1 MLIVADNLILIRL
14 FFWKPWQAAVDLL
27 AIFSIWGTV
36 EFGEPF
42 FLSMLHENGE
52 ISPKNEKE
60 WKYEEERA
68 GTEERAHAKKKPGG
82 VDWVAHNRVDAGSEK
97 SVFFNGFG
105 DFDFDGKDINNKTK
119 QNDEYA
125 KDGKKY

>member
-14 FFWKPWQAAVDLL
+14 FFGKPWQAAINLF
-27 AIFSIWGTV
+27 AIFNIWGTV

-42 FLSMLHENGE
+42 FLSILHENGE

-60 WKYEEERA
+60 QKCKEERA
-68 GTEERAHAKKKPGG
+68 RTEERARAKEKPGG
-82 VDWVAHNRVDAGSEK
+82 VDRVAHDRIDAGSEE

-105 DFDFDGKDINNKTK
+105 DFDFDGKDIDNESKQNNKYTE
-119 QNDEYA
+119 DA
-125 KDGKKY
+125 KKD

>member
-1 MLIVADNLILIRL
+1 MWIVTNALILIRL
-14 FFWKPWQAAVDLL
+14 FFWKPWKTAINLL

>member
-14 FFWKPWQAAVDLL
+14 FFGKPWQAAINLF
-27 AIFSIWGTV
+27 AIFNIWSTV

-60 WKYEEERA
+60 QKCEEERA
-68 GTEERAHAKKKPGG
+68 GAEECARTEEKPGG
-82 VDWVAHNRVDAGSEK
+82 VDRVAHNSVDAGSEE

-105 DFDFDGKDINNKTK
+105 DFDFDGKDIDNKTK

-125 KDGKKY
+125 QDDEKD

>member
-14 FFWKPWQAAVDLL
+14 FFGKPWQAAINLF
-27 AIFSIWGTV
+27 AIFNIWGTV

-60 WKYEEERA
+60 QKCEDKRAGAEERA
-68 GTEERAHAKKKPGG
+68 RAKKEPGG
-82 VDWVAHNRVDAGSEK
+82 VDRVAHNGVDAGSEE

-105 DFDFDGKDINNKTK
+105 DFDFDGKDIDDKTK

-125 KDGKKY
+125 EDGEKD

>member
-1 MLIVADNLILIRL
+1 MLIVANNLILIRL
-14 FFWKPWQAAVDLL
+14 FFWEPWQAAINLL

-42 FLSMLHENGE
+42 FLCMFHKNSE
-52 ISPKNEKE
+52 IEPENEKE
-60 WKYEEERA
+60 QKCEDKRAGAEERA
-68 GTEERAHAKKKPGG
+68 RTQEKPGG
-82 VDWVAHNRVDAGSEK
+82 VDWVAHNGVDAGSEE

-105 DFDFDGKDINNKTK
+105 DFNFDGKDIDDKTK

-125 KDGKKY
+125 EDGEKD

>member
-14 FFWKPWQAAVDLL
+14 FFWEPWQAAINFL

>member
-1 MLIVADNLILIRL
+1 
-14 FFWKPWQAAVDLL
+14 
-27 AIFSIWGTV
+27 
-36 EFGEPF
+36 
-42 FLSMLHENGE
+42 MLHKNSE

-60 WKYEEERA
+60 QKCEDKRTGAEERA
-68 GTEERAHAKKKPGG
+68 RTQEKPGG
-82 VDWVAHNRVDAGSEK
+82 VDWVAHNGIDAGSEE

-125 KDGKKY
+125 EDGEKDCKWSVWKKDICDGKDL

>member
-1 MLIVADNLILIRL
+1 MLIVADNLILSRL
-14 FFWKPWQAAVDLL
+14 FFWKPWKTAINLF
-27 AIFSIWGTV
+27 AIFSIWSTV

-68 GTEERAHAKKKPGG
+68 GTEERAHAKKKPGE
-82 VDWVAHNRVDAGSEK
+82 VDRVAHDRIDAGSEE

-105 DFDFDGKDINNKTK
+105 DFDFDDKDIDNESKQNNKYTE
-119 QNDEYA
+119 DA
-125 KDGKKY
+125 KKD

>member
-1 MLIVADNLILIRL
+1 MLIVINNLILIRL
-14 FFWKPWQAAVDLL
+14 FFWEPWQAAINLL
-27 AIFSIWGTV
+27 AIFNIRDTV

-42 FLSMLHENGE
+42 FLSMLHENSE

-60 WKYEEERA
+60 QKCEEERA
-68 GTEERAHAKKKPGG
+68 GTKERARAKKKPGG
-82 VDWVAHNRVDAGSEK
+82 VDRVAHNGVDAGSEK

-105 DFDFDGKDINNKTK
+105 DFDFDGKDIDDKAK

-125 KDGKKY
+125 EDGEKD

>member
-14 FFWKPWQAAVDLL
+14 FFGKPWQAAINLF
-27 AIFSIWGTV
+27 AIFNIWGTV

-60 WKYEEERA
+60 QKCKEERA
-68 GTEERAHAKKKPGG
+68 RTEERARAKEKPGG
-82 VDWVAHNRVDAGSEK
+82 VDRVAHNRVDAGSEE

-105 DFDFDGKDINNKTK
+105 DFDFDGKDINNESK
-119 QNDEYA
+119 QNNKYTEDA
-125 KDGKKY
+125 KKD

>member
-52 ISPKNEKE
+52 ISQKNEKE

>member
-14 FFWKPWQAAVDLL
+14 FFGKPWQAAINLF
-27 AIFSIWGTV
+27 AIFNIWGTV

-60 WKYEEERA
+60 QKFEDKRAGAEERA
-68 GTEERAHAKKKPGG
+68 RAKMEPGG
-82 VDWVAHNRVDAGSEK
+82 VDRVAHNGVDAGSEE

-105 DFDFDGKDINNKTK
+105 DFDFDGKDIDNKAK
-119 QNDEYA
+119 QNNEYA
-125 KDGKKY
+125 EDGEKD

>member
-1 MLIVADNLILIRL
+1 
-14 FFWKPWQAAVDLL
+14 
-27 AIFSIWGTV
+27 
-36 EFGEPF
+36 
-42 FLSMLHENGE
+42 MLHKNGE

-68 GTEERAHAKKKPGG
+68 RTEECASTKKKPGG

-125 KDGKKY
+125 KDGEKD

>member
-1 MLIVADNLILIRL
+1 MWIVTNALILIRL
-14 FFWKPWQAAVDLL
+14 FFWKPWKTAINLL
-27 AIFSIWGTV
+27 AIFNIWGTV

-42 FLSMLHENGE
+42 FLSMLHKNSEIEPENE
-52 ISPKNEKE
+52 EEQKC
-60 WKYEEERA
+60 EEERA
-68 GTEERAHAKKKPGG
+68 RTEECASTKKKPGG

-125 KDGKKY
+125 KDGEKD

>member
-1 MLIVADNLILIRL
+1 MLIVANNLILIRL
-14 FFWKPWQAAVDLL
+14 FFWEPWQAAINLL
-27 AIFSIWGTV
+27 AIFSIWNTI

-60 WKYEEERA
+60 QKCEEERA
-68 GTEERAHAKKKPGG
+68 RKEERARAKEKPGG
-82 VDWVAHNRVDAGSEK
+82 VDRVAHNCIDAGSEE

-105 DFDFDGKDINNKTK
+105 DFDFDGMDIDDKTK

-125 KDGKKY
+125 EDGEKD

>member
-1 MLIVADNLILIRL
+1 
-14 FFWKPWQAAVDLL
+14 
-27 AIFSIWGTV
+27 
-36 EFGEPF
+36 
-42 FLSMLHENGE
+42 MLHENGE

-68 GTEERAHAKKKPGG
+68 GTEERAHAKEKPGG
-82 VDWVAHNRVDAGSEK
+82 VDWVAHNRVDAGSEE

-105 DFDFDGKDINNKTK
+105 DFDFDGKDIDNKTK

>member
-1 MLIVADNLILIRL
+1 MWIVTNALILIRL
-14 FFWKPWQAAVDLL
+14 FFWKPWKTAINLL
-27 AIFSIWGTV
+27 AIFNIWGTV

-52 ISPKNEKE
+52 IEPENEEEQKC
-60 WKYEEERA
+60 EEERA
-68 GTEERAHAKKKPGG
+68 RTEECASTKKKPGG
-82 VDWVAHNRVDAGSEK
+82 VDWVAHNRVDAGSKE

-105 DFDFDGKDINNKTK
+105 DFDFDGKNINNKTK

-125 KDGKKY
+125 KGGKKY

>member
-14 FFWKPWQAAVDLL
+14 FFWKPWKTAINLL
-27 AIFSIWGTV
+27 AIFNIWGTV

-42 FLSMLHENGE
+42 FLSMLHKNSEIEPENE
-52 ISPKNEKE
+52 EEQKC
-60 WKYEEERA
+60 EEERA
-68 GTEERAHAKKKPGG
+68 RTEECASTKKKPGG

-125 KDGKKY
+125 KDGEKD

>member
-14 FFWKPWQAAVDLL
+14 FFWEPRQAAINFL
-27 AIFSIWGTV
+27 AIFSISGTV

>member
-1 MLIVADNLILIRL
+1 MWIVTNALILIRL
-14 FFWKPWQAAVDLL
+14 FFWKPWKTAINLL
-27 AIFSIWGTV
+27 AIFNIWGTV

>member
-14 FFWKPWQAAVDLL
+14 FFGKPWQAAINLF
-27 AIFSIWGTV
+27 AIFNIWGTV

-60 WKYEEERA
+60 QKCKEERA
-68 GTEERAHAKKKPGG
+68 RTEERARAKEKPGG
-82 VDWVAHNRVDAGSEK
+82 VDRVAHNRVDAGSEE

-105 DFDFDGKDINNKTK
+105 DFNFDGKDIDDKTK

-125 KDGKKY
+125 EDGEKD

>member
-1 MLIVADNLILIRL
+1 
-14 FFWKPWQAAVDLL
+14 
-27 AIFSIWGTV
+27 
-36 EFGEPF
+36 
-42 FLSMLHENGE
+42 MLHENGE

-68 GTEERAHAKKKPGG
+68 GTDERAHAKKEPGG

>member
-1 MLIVADNLILIRL
+1 
-14 FFWKPWQAAVDLL
+14 
-27 AIFSIWGTV
+27 
-36 EFGEPF
+36 
-42 FLSMLHENGE
+42 MLHENGE

-68 GTEERAHAKKKPGG
+68 GTEERAHAKKKPCG
-82 VDWVAHNRVDAGSEK
+82 VDWVAHHRVDAGSEK

>member
-82 VDWVAHNRVDAGSEK
+82 VDRVAHNRVDAGSEE

-105 DFDFDGKDINNKTK
+105 DFDFDGKDIDN
-119 QNDEYA
+119 EA
-125 KDGKKY
+125 K

>member
-14 FFWKPWQAAVDLL
+14 FFREPWKTAINLL

-42 FLSMLHENGE
+42 FLSMLHENSE

-60 WKYEEERA
+60 
-68 GTEERAHAKKKPGG
+68 
-82 VDWVAHNRVDAGSEK
+82 
-97 SVFFNGFG
+97 
-105 DFDFDGKDINNKTK
+105 
-119 QNDEYA
+119 
-125 KDGKKY
+125 

>member
-14 FFWKPWQAAVDLL
+14 FFWKPWKTAINLL
-27 AIFSIWGTV
+27 AIFNIWGTV

-42 FLSMLHENGE
+42 FLSMLHKNSEIEPENE
-52 ISPKNEKE
+52 EEQKC
-60 WKYEEERA
+60 EEERA
-68 GTEERAHAKKKPGG
+68 RTEECAHAKKKPGG

-125 KDGKKY
+125 KDGEKD

>member
-14 FFWKPWQAAVDLL
+14 FFWKPWKTAVDLL
-27 AIFSIWGTV
+27 AIFSVWSTV

-60 WKYEEERA
+60 QE
-68 GTEERAHAKKKPGG
+68 KPGG